1 VTESDIA
8 LKLVQVMRTVIAS
21 ADRQGKPAVM
31 HFGTPKKEAMQ
42 TGALNIDGHKLLD
55 NVGGETFD
63 YGSFKAAY
71 DTDARV
77 KTMTANFNKD
87 AITLKTSKEADKP
100 AETGKDGSDTVAK
113 MASREVDL
121 SPAAL

>member
-1 VTESDIA
+1 MNESDIA

-21 ADRQGKPAVM
+21 ADRQGKPAIM
-31 HFGTPKKEAMQ
+31 HFGKPKKEAIQ
-42 TGALNIDGHKLLD
+42 NGALNIDGHKMLD
-55 NVGGETFD
+55 NVGGEIFD

-77 KTMTANFNKD
+77 KTMTSNFNKD
-87 AITLKTSKEADKP
+87 NITLKTSKEADKP
-100 AETGKDGSDTVAK
+100 AGGGEGGSDTVSK
-113 MASREVDL
+113 MASRAVDL

>member
-31 HFGTPKKEAMQ
+31 HFGQPKKEAIQ

-55 NVGGETFD
+55 NVGGEAFD

-87 AITLKTSKEADKP
+87 SITLKTSKEADKP
-100 AETGKDGSDTVAK
+100 ADAGKSGTDTVAK

>member
-1 VTESDIA
+1 
-8 LKLVQVMRTVIAS
+8 MRTVIAS

-31 HFGTPKKEAMQ
+31 HFGTPKKEAIQ

-87 AITLKTSKEADKP
+87 AITLKTSKEYVNIISKLKITITNINKTND
-100 AETGKDGSDTVAK
+100 V
-113 MASREVDL
+113 
-121 SPAAL
+121 

>member
-1 VTESDIA
+1 MI
-8 LKLVQVMRTVIAS
+8 LMPI
-21 ADRQGKPAVM
+21 
-31 HFGTPKKEAMQ
+31 
-42 TGALNIDGHKLLD
+42 
-55 NVGGETFD
+55 
-63 YGSFKAAY
+63 
-71 DTDARV
+71 

-87 AITLKTSKEADKP
+87 AITLKTSKEVDKP

>member
-1 VTESDIA
+1 MNESDIS

-21 ADRQGKPAVM
+21 ADRQGKSAVM
-31 HFGTPKKEAMQ
+31 HFGKPKKEAIQ

-55 NVGGETFD
+55 NVGGEVFD

-77 KTMTANFNKD
+77 KTMTANFNQD
-87 AITLKTSKEADKP
+87 SIILKTGKEADKP
-100 AETGKDGSDTVAK
+100 SGGGEEGKDTVAK
-113 MASREVDL
+113 MASNAVDL
-121 SPAAL
+121 SPEAL